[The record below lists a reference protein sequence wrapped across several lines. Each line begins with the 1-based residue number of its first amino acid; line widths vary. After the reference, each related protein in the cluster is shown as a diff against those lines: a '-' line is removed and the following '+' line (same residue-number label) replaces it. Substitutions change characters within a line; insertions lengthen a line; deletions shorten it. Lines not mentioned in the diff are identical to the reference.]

1 MKKLYSL
8 KEVLQVNGRMSLEIL
23 MHYPPSVL
31 KRLSILDAITF
42 TEYLSILD
50 IYQEHIVNPDRV
62 TGIQQLGPESLESL
76 VREKKEVISKELN
89 LASAAPYTSTISVR
103 SYVYLV
109 PALMLGVA
117 IGSVAKLIFI
127 G

>member
-1 MKKLYSL
+1 M
-8 KEVLQVNGRMSLEIL
+8 
-23 MHYPPSVL
+23 
-31 KRLSILDAITF
+31 
-42 TEYLSILD
+42 
-50 IYQEHIVNPDRV
+50 
-62 TGIQQLGPESLESL
+62 GPESLESL